1 MTREEGML
9 IELIDKVKKRDKGYA
24 ISTLR
29 EEVEQLK
36 KESYGTKATSS
47 RAKKQAN

>member
-9 IELIDKVKKRDKGYA
+9 IELIDKVKRQGYA

-29 EEVEQLK
+29 EEVEVV
-36 KESYGTKATSS
+36 
-47 RAKKQAN
+47 R